1 MTTKKGLIE
10 IYTSMVEDGEGDL
23 LYAEISECKRL
34 KELYQER
41 LRCLIERD
49 PKLALVREG
58 AVHMYTL
65 YETHFRKKIHEN
77 EQCFEAASEVLEKW
91 RSPPKRPRHTLLHIP
106 TTEGNNFYMDF
117 ENACLSQNWNNRKR
131 AHPKGPKR
139 YEDPEWAEMIK
150 SQVYPHHSDIDW
162 HEYVEWV
169 KNGGG
174 DEWFQESDE

>member
-1 MTTKKGLIE
+1 MTTKKRLIE

-77 EQCFEAASEVLEKW
+77 VLGVAAATEVLNKW
-91 RSPPKRPRHTLLHIP
+91 QTEQRNSNKYMKMWGDLVHRLLDSQS
-106 TTEGNNFYMDF
+106 EGLV
-117 ENACLSQNWNNRKR
+117 CK
-131 AHPKGPKR
+131 
-139 YEDPEWAEMIK
+139 
-150 SQVYPHHSDIDW
+150 
-162 HEYVEWV
+162 
-169 KNGGG
+169 
-174 DEWFQESDE
+174 